1 MYEFY
6 NSIDFD
12 EYTQQDFINWIDN
25 FSTRYIR
32 LVFDY
37 YKKLNINEMDMLER
51 LYTDF
56 NNIIDYEKNLSKKN
70 SRRKSKSL

>member
-1 MYEFY
+1 
-6 NSIDFD
+6 
-12 EYTQQDFINWIDN
+12 
-25 FSTRYIR
+25 
-32 LVFDY
+32 
-37 YKKLNINEMDMLER
+37 MDMLER